1 MHGFAGSNGFSCVVC
16 FCCSSVLLLN
26 FVCFRKKW
34 FAVVPIV
41 VVVAESVGL

>member
-1 MHGFAGSNGFSCVVC
+1 MDLQVLMVLVVLFV

-26 FVCFRKKW
+26 FVCFWKKW